1 MKQKEIFLLLG
12 RYVILVV
19 LGLFGLWIFYIIF
32 TPLTIYPVNW
42 ILNKIYGSYIIEGF
56 DRIYFKGIYLNI
68 IPACIAGSAYYL
80 LLILNLTT
88 PMKIEKR
95 VKNILV
101 LWGFFL
107 ALNIIRIAGFAILFY
122 SGYKYFDVA
131 HRAFWYFGSTIIVI
145 MIWFGGA
152 WLFKIKEIPVCSD
165 AKKIFKSMKKIV

>member
-1 MKQKEIFLLLG
+1 MKQKEIFLLFG

-19 LGLFGLWIFYIIF
+19 LGLFGLWIFYAIF

-42 ILNKIYGSYIIEGF
+42 VLDKIYGSYIVEGF
-56 DRIYFKGIYLNI
+56 DTIYLKGIYLNI

-101 LWGFFL
+101 LWGCFL
-107 ALNIIRIAGFAILFY
+107 ALNILRIAGFAILFY
-122 SGYKYFDVA
+122 SGYKYFDIT
-131 HRAFWYFGSTIIVI
+131 HKAFWYFGSTIMVAA
-145 MIWFGGA
+145 IWFGGA
-152 WLFKIKEIPVCSD
+152 WLFGIREIPAYSD
-165 AKKIFKSMKKIV
+165 AKNIFKSIKR